1 MSVIGGKKVAASKNN
16 LTKGFIISGII
27 LGFVLP
33 LLLSICRQYIPSSFY
48 LSDNFI
54 IRMLP
59 SVVYYIYMIS
69 IFLYMGLF
77 ICSVIYTGFSTTAII
92 ALPYIFFGLVQLLYT
107 IAINYNN
114 ILLEAWPIVLAI
126 LGIVIISVL
135 WYAFT
140 KLISLIKMPN
150 AAKIIISAVIVFLI
164 SDWMYI
170 WDIINLLIENASV
183 YMADVIDILFS
194 RLVPF
199 VICIVCAVFIYVIL
213 NDIINKKEKNNEGKK
228 ANA

>member
-1 MSVIGGKKVAASKNN
+1 MSVIGGKKVAASKNR

-27 LGFVLP
+27 LGFIMP

-48 LSDNFI
+48 FSDNFI

-69 IFLYMGLF
+69 LSLYMGIF
-77 ICSVIYTGFSTTAII
+77 ICSVVYTGLSTTAII
-92 ALPYIFFGLVQLLYT
+92 ALPYIFFCLVQLLYT
-107 IAINYNN
+107 IAINYSNM
-114 ILLEAWPIVLAI
+114 LLEAWPIVLSI
-126 LGIVIISVL
+126 FGIVLIPVL

-140 KLISLIKMPN
+140 KLISLIKMPTP
-150 AAKIIISAVIVFLI
+150 AKIIISAIIVFII

-183 YMADVIDILFS
+183 NMPNIIDILFS

-213 NDIINKKEKNNEGKK
+213 NDIINKKEKKNEEKK